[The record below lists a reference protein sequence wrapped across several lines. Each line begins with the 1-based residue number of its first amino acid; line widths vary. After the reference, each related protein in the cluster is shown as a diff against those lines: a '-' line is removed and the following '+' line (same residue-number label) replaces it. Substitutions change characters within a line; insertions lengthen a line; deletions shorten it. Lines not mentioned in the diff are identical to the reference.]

1 MGILEGIFYTMWRGL
16 AIGIIISAPMGPVGI
31 LCVQRTLDKGRRT
44 GLYTGVGAAISD
56 LLYCLLTGF
65 GLSFIEE
72 FLERN
77 SNIIQL
83 LGSVVLIGFGIY
95 LFKSNPSRKLKKP
108 SEQRIPAGKNILN
121 GFLFTVSNPLI
132 IFLIIGLF
140 ARFNFLMPEIKFY
153 HYIIGFIFIFLGAL
167 LWWYFVTYF
176 VDKVR
181 AHFNLRSM
189 WMINKIIGS
198 VIFLFAIV
206 GIITAVSGLAS
217 AARPVVNMNSVRG
230 FGSFRNATDSSLI
243 IDNGRNETVEDLIGV
258 GKCQRIVWQFRT
270 ANLHAANGKGH
281 RYEDGSGGVKD
292 VSYPGWGIVMKGS
305 ENCGIFFRTVDDRLD
320 ETYSSPHVEMTVKVG
335 GNICTRKDIFSD
347 FNLYD
352 GENAF
357 RIYIDKT
364 GWKLKGGN
372 RTYKP
377 LAECDIRD
385 FHVDSIGY
393 AVMPGGCI
401 RADYISVDIAGQHMF
416 PGNYVYS
423 GQESIWKHLER
434 SSDEME
440 GIWGVYDRMLEEN
453 YMRLGGEYR
462 VAFVKSDSGYDIIYI
477 DGAVKNPG
485 EWKQGMKKG
494 RLVAT
499 PFENVY
505 NVEWVDS
512 SGYVIEGA
520 KAQFESPLLR
530 IVFPDHSSEL
540 RLSKIRN
547 NRVLFVH

>member
-31 LCVQRTLDKGRRT
+31 LCVQRTLDKGRKT

-83 LGSVVLIGFGIY
+83 LGSVVLIGFGVY

-153 HYIIGFIFIFLGAL
+153 NYIIGFIFIFLGAL
-167 LWWYFVTYF
+167 LWWYFVTFF

-189 WMINKIIGS
+189 WLINKIIGS

-206 GIITAVSGLAS
+206 GIITAVTGMAS
-217 AARPVVNMNSVRG
+217 ASRPVINMNSGRG
-230 FGSFRNATDSSLI
+230 FNSFINASDTTLI
-243 IDNGRNETVEDLIGV
+243 IDNARNEVAEDLICVDG
-258 GKCQRIVWQFRT
+258 GKQMVWQFRA
-270 ANLHAANGKGH
+270 ANLHAANGKKH
-281 RYEDGSGGVKD
+281 IYDDGSGGVGN
-292 VSYPGWGIVMKGS
+292 VSFPAWGIIIKGNEDCMIS
-305 ENCGIFFRTVDDRLD
+305 FKTVDERLN
-320 ETYSSPHVEMTVKVG
+320 ETYASPRVEMTVKVG
-335 GNICTRKDIFSD
+335 ENICTRKDIFSD
-347 FNLYD
+347 FNLYG

-357 RIYIDKT
+357 RLYIDKT

-372 RTYKP
+372 RTYKE
-377 LAECDIRD
+377 LAECEIRD
-385 FHVDSIGY
+385 FRVDSIGY
-393 AVMPGGCI
+393 AVMPGG
-401 RADYISVDIAGQHMF
+401 RLRVDYISIDIAGSDFGSQKQI
-416 PGNYVYS
+416 YS
-423 GQESIWKHLER
+423 DKEELRKYFEL

-440 GIWGVYDRMLEEN
+440 GEWGIFDRMLEDN
-453 YMRLGGEYR
+453 YMRMGGEYR
-462 VAFVKSDSGYDIIYI
+462 IALVESETGYDMIYL

-485 EWKQGMKKG
+485 EWQSGMKKG
-494 RLVAT
+494 RLVT
-499 PFENVY
+499 SPFENVY
-505 NVEWVDS
+505 NVEWIDS
-512 SGYVIEGA
+512 SGNIIGGA

-530 IVFPDHSSEL
+530 IIFPEHSSEL
-540 RLSKIRN
+540 RLRKIR
-547 NRVLFVH
+547 

>member
-31 LCVQRTLDKGRRT
+31 LCVQRTLDKGRKT

-108 SEQRIPAGKNILN
+108 SEQRIPAGRNILN

-167 LWWYFVTYF
+167 LWWYFVTFF

-189 WMINKIIGS
+189 WLINKIIGS

-206 GIITAVSGLAS
+206 GIITAITGLAS
-217 AARPVVNMNSVRG
+217 ASRPVINMNSGRG
-230 FGSFRNATDSSLI
+230 FHSFINAKDTTLI
-243 IDNGRNETVEDLIGV
+243 IDNARHEVSEDLIGV
-258 GKCQRIVWQFRT
+258 DRGKQMVWQFRA
-270 ANLHAANGKGH
+270 ANLHAANGKK
-281 RYEDGSGGVKD
+281 YKYDDGSGGTGN
-292 VSYPGWGIVMKGS
+292 VSFPEWGIIMKGS
-305 ENCGIFFRTVDDRLD
+305 EDCMISFKTIDERLN
-320 ETYSSPHVEMTVKVG
+320 ETYASPRVEMTVKVG
-335 GNICTRKDIFSD
+335 ENICTRKDIFSD

-357 RIYIDKT
+357 RLYIDKT
-364 GWKLKGGN
+364 GWKLRGGN

-385 FHVDSIGY
+385 FSVDSIGY
-393 AVMPGGCI
+393 AVMPGGQL
-401 RADYISVDIAGQHMF
+401 RVDYISIDIAGSDFGLQ
-416 PGNYVYS
+416 NQIYS
-423 GQESIWKHLER
+423 DKEEWRKYFER

-440 GIWGVYDRMLEEN
+440 GEWGIFDRMLEDN
-453 YMRLGGEYR
+453 YMRMGGEYHI
-462 VAFVKSDSGYDIIYI
+462 ALVKSESGYDMIYL

-485 EWKQGMKKG
+485 EWQSGMKKG
-494 RLVAT
+494 RLLT
-499 PFENVY
+499 SHFENVY
-505 NVEWVDS
+505 NVEWIDA
-512 SGYVIEGA
+512 SGEIIGGV
-520 KAQFESPLLR
+520 KAQFESPMLR
-530 IVFPDHSSEL
+530 IIFPEHSSEL
-540 RLSKIRN
+540 RLRKIR
-547 NRVLFVH
+547 

>member
-31 LCVQRTLDKGRRT
+31 LCVQRTLDKGRKT

-108 SEQRIPAGKNILN
+108 SEQRIPAGRNILN

-167 LWWYFVTYF
+167 LWWYFVTFF

-189 WMINKIIGS
+189 WLINKIIGS

-206 GIITAVSGLAS
+206 GIITAITGLAS
-217 AARPVVNMNSVRG
+217 ASRPVINMNSGRG
-230 FGSFRNATDSSLI
+230 FHSFINATDTTLI
-243 IDNGRNETVEDLIGV
+243 IDNARHEVSEDLIGV
-258 GKCQRIVWQFRT
+258 DRGKQMVWQFRA
-270 ANLHAANGKGH
+270 ANLHAANGRKH
-281 RYEDGSGGVKD
+281 KYDDGSGGTGN
-292 VSYPGWGIVMKGS
+292 VSFPEWGIIMKGS
-305 ENCGIFFRTVDDRLD
+305 EDCMISFKTIDERLN
-320 ETYSSPHVEMTVKVG
+320 ETYASPRVEMTVKVG
-335 GNICTRKDIFSD
+335 ENICTRKDIFSD
-347 FNLYD
+347 FNLYG

-357 RIYIDKT
+357 RLYIDKT
-364 GWKLKGGN
+364 GWKLRGGN

-385 FHVDSIGY
+385 FSVDSIGY
-393 AVMPGGCI
+393 AVMPGGKL
-401 RADYISVDIAGQHMF
+401 RVDYISIDIAGSDFGLQ
-416 PGNYVYS
+416 NQIYS
-423 GQESIWKHLER
+423 DKEELRKYFER

-440 GIWGVYDRMLEEN
+440 GEWGIFDRMLEDN
-453 YMRLGGEYR
+453 YMRMGGEYR
-462 VAFVKSDSGYDIIYI
+462 IALVKSESGYDLIYL
-477 DGAVKNPG
+477 DGAFKNPG
-485 EWKQGMKKG
+485 EWQSGMKKG
-494 RLVAT
+494 RLLASH
-499 PFENVY
+499 FENVY
-505 NVEWVDS
+505 NVEWIDA
-512 SGYVIEGA
+512 SGEIIGGA
-520 KAQFESPLLR
+520 KAQFESPMLR
-530 IVFPDHSSEL
+530 IIFPEHSSEL
-540 RLSKIRN
+540 RLRKIR
-547 NRVLFVH
+547 

>member
-108 SEQRIPAGKNILN
+108 SEQRIPAGRNILN
-121 GFLFTVSNPLI
+121 GFFFTVSNPLI

-167 LWWYFVTYF
+167 LWWYFVTFF

-189 WMINKIIGS
+189 WLINKIIGS

-206 GIITAVSGLAS
+206 GIITAVTGLAS
-217 AARPVVNMNSVRG
+217 ASRPVVNMNSGRG
-230 FGSFRNATDSSLI
+230 FGSFINATDTTLI
-243 IDNGRNETVEDLIGV
+243 IDNASNKVVEDLIGV
-258 GKCQRIVWQFRT
+258 GAGRQMVWQFRT
-270 ANLHAANGKGH
+270 ANHHASNGKRH
-281 RYEDGSGGVKD
+281 KYDDGSGGVGS
-292 VSYPGWGIVMKGS
+292 VSFPEWGIVMKGS
-305 ENCGIFFRTVDDRLD
+305 EDCMISFKTVDDRLN
-320 ETYSSPHVEMTVKVG
+320 ETYASPRVVMTVKVG
-335 GNICTRKDIFSD
+335 ENICTRKDIFSD

-357 RIYIDKT
+357 RLYIDKT

-385 FHVDSIGY
+385 FCVDSIGY
-393 AVMPGGCI
+393 AVMPGGRI
-401 RADYISVDIAGQHMF
+401 RVDYISIDIAGSDF
-416 PGNYVYS
+416 SPKNSIYS
-423 GQESIWKHLER
+423 DKEELRKYFER
-434 SSDEME
+434 SSDEKE
-440 GIWGVYDRMLEEN
+440 GEWGIFDRMLEDN
-453 YMRLGGEYR
+453 YMRMGGEYR
-462 VAFVKSDSGYDIIYI
+462 IALVKSESGYDMVYL

-485 EWKQGMKKG
+485 EWKPGMKKG
-494 RLVAT
+494 RLT
-499 PFENVY
+499 TSPFENVY
-505 NVEWVDS
+505 NVEWIDA
-512 SGYVIEGA
+512 SGDIISGA
-520 KAQFESPLLR
+520 KAQFESPMLR
-530 IVFPDHSSEL
+530 IIFPEHSSEL
-540 RLSKIRN
+540 RLRKIR
-547 NRVLFVH
+547 